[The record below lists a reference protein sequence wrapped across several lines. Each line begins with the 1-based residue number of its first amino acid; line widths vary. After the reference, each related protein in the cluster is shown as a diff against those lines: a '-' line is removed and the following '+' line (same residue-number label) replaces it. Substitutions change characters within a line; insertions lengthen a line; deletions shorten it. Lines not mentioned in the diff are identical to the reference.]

1 MAEKIAH
8 TFQYEQY
15 NSVLELPEEERQLL
29 EAARNACTTAYAP
42 YSGFHVGAAL
52 LLADGSV
59 VTGSNQENAA
69 YPDGLCAER
78 VALFSAGAQHRDVP
92 VLKIAVAARPGHQ
105 KDSFV
110 PAAPCG
116 SCRQVMLEYETKQE
130 QPMQLITQWAN
141 EKIVVLPTISQLLPL
156 SFTKEA
162 LRIVE

>member
-8 TFQYEQY
+8 TFEYQQFD
-15 NSVLELPEEERQLL
+15 STADLAEEDRRLL
-29 EAARNACTTAYAP
+29 EAAREACNTAYAP

-52 LLADGSV
+52 LLADGTL

-78 VALFSAGAQHRDVP
+78 VALFAAGAQHKDIP
-92 VLKIAVAARPGHQ
+92 VVKIAVAARPGH
-105 KDSFV
+105 KENGFV

-116 SCRQVMLEYETKQE
+116 SCRQVMLEYESKQD

-141 EKIVVLPTISQLLPL
+141 EKIIVLPTISQLLPL